1 MTMIPIPHLIYSHV
15 TAMMEPPCFWHYN
28 KSIIVQYHLSF
39 PLYLICNI
47 LEKGH
52 LSVFTVTSYLV
63 VVFIV
68 PKHVNKTLS
77 SRALLRRGERKHPR
91 DCFSTYLPRF
101 MRISR
106 FLDDAHLPSFA
117 CLPSPSWTF
126 RIWNFVVITPLL
138 KNFPIYPSVNSKCLT
153 RTWRM

>member
-1 MTMIPIPHLIYSHV
+1 MIPIPHLIYSNV
-15 TAMMEPPCFWHYN
+15 IAVMAPPCFWSDN

-39 PLYLICNI
+39 PLYLLCNI

-52 LSVFTVTSYLV
+52 LSVFTVTGYLV

-106 FLDDAHLPSFA
+106 FLDDTHLPSFA
-117 CLPSPSWTF
+117 CPPNPSCMF
-126 RIWNFVVITPLL
+126 RIWNSVVIDPLL
-138 KNFPIYPSVNSKCLT
+138 KYFPIYHNVNSQGG
-153 RTWRM
+153 